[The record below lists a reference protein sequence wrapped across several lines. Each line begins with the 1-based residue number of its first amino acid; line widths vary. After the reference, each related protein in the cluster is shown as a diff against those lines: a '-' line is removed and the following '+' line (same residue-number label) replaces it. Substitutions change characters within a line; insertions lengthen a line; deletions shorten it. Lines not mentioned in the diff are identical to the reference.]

1 MNVSLHD
8 ISPSSWHYSSN
19 SLEYYILV
27 SHEPKLVWYFTI
39 ILAPFN
45 QNSLGY
51 YMLASYEHKLV
62 WYFTIILAPFIQ
74 NSLGYYKLEYNA
86 NVSEAEESNR
96 LQANFPLHSVGSPE
110 PCSALLFAKPLT
122 DHCKAEIFVL
132 CRQAGTIQQL
142 VLAWLSV
149 ARLWHE
155 YTKQVVNINH
165 PTACIGMLVMNPPTA
180 HVHKLVIL
188 CQLDQTHQQL
198 ACICLSIFAAYIW
211 NCYSWT
217 MQKPFDIAHSCTLL
231 W

>member
-1 MNVSLHD
+1 MGFHHHLGTIHPKQLRILHAG
-8 ISPSSWHYSSN
+8 IQRKCVWSWGVKSAASQFSP
-19 SLEYYILV
+19 
-27 SHEPKLVWYFTI
+27 
-39 ILAPFN
+39 
-45 QNSLGY
+45 
-51 YMLASYEHKLV
+51 
-62 WYFTIILAPFIQ
+62 
-74 NSLGYYKLEYNA
+74 YK
-86 NVSEAEESNR
+86 
-96 LQANFPLHSVGSPE
+96 VGSPE

-122 DHCKAEIFVL
+122 DHCKAEIFVH

-188 CQLDQTHQQL
+188 CQPDQTHQQL
-198 ACICLSIFAAYIW
+198 VCICFSIFAAYIW

>member
-1 MNVSLHD
+1 MVFHHHLGTIHPKQLVLVWWSVAKLWCEYG
-8 ISPSSWHYSSN
+8 ISPYFWHYSSKTAC
-19 SLEYYILV
+19 IGMMV
-27 SHEPKLVWYFTI
+27 SHQAMTWI
-39 ILAPFN
+39 
-45 QNSLGY
+45 
-51 YMLASYEHKLV
+51 

-188 CQLDQTHQQL
+188 CQPDQTHQQL
-198 ACICLSIFAAYIW
+198 ACICLAIFAAYIW

>member
-8 ISPSSWHYSSN
+8 ISPSIWHYSSN

-45 QNSLGY
+45 QNSLEY

-96 LQANFPLHSVGSPE
+96 LQANFLLHQSRESRTLFS
-110 PCSALLFAKPLT
+110 SA
-122 DHCKAEIFVL
+122 I
-132 CRQAGTIQQL
+132 RQAIDRSLQSGNICT
-142 VLAWLSV
+142 LS
-149 ARLWHE
+149 
-155 YTKQVVNINH
+155 TSGDH
-165 PTACIGMLVMNPPTA
+165 PTACISMIVSCQVMA
-180 HVHKLVIL
+180 
-188 CQLDQTHQQL
+188 
-198 ACICLSIFAAYIW
+198 
-211 NCYSWT
+211 
-217 MQKPFDIAHSCTLL
+217 
-231 W
+231 

>member
-1 MNVSLHD
+1 MCL
-8 ISPSSWHYSSN
+8 
-19 SLEYYILV
+19 
-27 SHEPKLVWYFTI
+27 KLRSQIGCKPIF
-39 ILAPFN
+39 
-45 QNSLGY
+45 
-51 YMLASYEHKLV
+51 
-62 WYFTIILAPFIQ
+62 PFIH
-74 NSLGYYKLEYNA
+74 K
-86 NVSEAEESNR
+86 
-96 LQANFPLHSVGSPE
+96 VGSPE

-122 DHCKAEIFVL
+122 NHCKAEIFVL

-188 CQLDQTHQQL
+188 CQPDQTHQQL